1 MSLKQQLSWL
11 TGITV
16 LLMLIGNLSLTLM
29 QAKHHFEELLNARA
43 YDAATALALS
53 LTQHKQA
60 QPEQQQ
66 RIIDVLFDRG
76 FFSEISL
83 VRSDNKRVFRRA
95 KTNTNKHAPSW
106 FQNLFA
112 LEVMPAKTNV
122 SQGWQQV
129 GELTVKSHTQLA
141 YNDLWGMFTN
151 ELKWFVLV
159 LFLSILSVQLILSVI
174 LKPLKRAEQQ
184 ALSISEKNWVKQNI
198 IPSTR
203 EFKRLTL
210 VMNQMVDKLQS
221 IFSTQTQTSD
231 LLRKQSLE
239 DGLTGLL
246 NRRGFEQQI
255 THILESN
262 EEHSG
267 FLLLL
272 HLEHFAQYNQQQGRD
287 SGDALLVQIANS
299 LKEHFR
305 RSPAVLIAR
314 HRGADFALY
323 VPCVD
328 QEQAQSSLQQLK
340 SHLSD
345 LNPLIE
351 PTKLLMGSVFLQD
364 QRDSLNNALSQ
375 ADFALRQAQ
384 KDNSSGHLSA
394 TDAAQTSLN
403 ASEWRTNL
411 LNIIKQ
417 GGLHIEYLPILD
429 IQQQTTVQFEIL
441 SRINLKGEKLS
452 GARFWPMVE
461 FHKLSPQ
468 FDLQVIKC
476 LAKDFTRL
484 PQKLRYCVNLAHLS
498 VASLEFQNELYDFL
512 TSQPLLASALAIE
525 VSEHVIN
532 EHESAFAQLIERLEP
547 MGVHFG
553 VDKFGTGKQSFA
565 YLQRLRLDY
574 LRIDGGLN
582 RGVHLAQD
590 YQFYIQS
597 MVQIAHSLDLK
608 ILAEGLEDEKDI
620 ETLKQA
626 GIDSVSGFYFS
637 KSLPIEKAC
646 LIHGKQS

>member
-16 LLMLIGNLSLTLM
+16 LLMLVGNLSLTLV
-29 QAKHHFEELLNARA
+29 QAKQHFEQLLNARA

-53 LTQHKQA
+53 LTQQVDA
-60 QPEQQQ
+60 QPAQQQ

-76 FFSEISL
+76 FFSEIKL
-83 VRSDNKRVFRRA
+83 LRSDKKQVLRRA
-95 KTNTNKHAPSW
+95 EADANQHTPNW
-106 FQNLFA
+106 FKELFA
-112 LEVMPAKTNV
+112 LEVLPAKTNV
-122 SQGWQQV
+122 SRGWQQL

-151 ELKWFVLV
+151 ELKWFLLV
-159 LFLSILSVQLILSVI
+159 LLISVTSVQVILNI
-174 LKPLKRAEQQ
+174 LLKPLMRAEQQ

-221 IFSTQTQTSD
+221 IFNSQTQTSD
-231 LLRKQSLE
+231 LLRQQSLE
-239 DGLTGLL
+239 DGTTGLL
-246 NRRGFEQQI
+246 NHRGFDQQM
-255 THILESN
+255 THILEGGD
-262 EEHSG
+262 EHSG

-272 HLEHFAQYNQQQGRD
+272 HLEHFAQYNQQHGRAL
-287 SGDALLVQIANS
+287 GDQLLVQIANH
-299 LKEHFR
+299 LKAHFQ

-323 VPCVD
+323 IPCVD
-328 QEQAQSSLQQLK
+328 KAHAKDSLQQLK
-340 SHLSD
+340 LHLNN
-345 LNPLIE
+345 LEPLIK
-351 PTKLLMGSVFLQD
+351 PTELLMGSVFLQD

-384 KDNSSGHLSA
+384 KNDLDDCFHE
-394 TDAAQTSLN
+394 QTTEQTTLN
-403 ASEWRTNL
+403 ASQWRSNL
-411 LNIIKQ
+411 LDIIEN
-417 GGLHIEYLPILD
+417 GSLHIEYLPVLD
-429 IQQQTTVQFEIL
+429 MQKQTAVQFEVL
-441 SRINLKGEKLS
+441 SRIHLQGEHLS

-468 FDLQVIKC
+468 FDLQVLKC
-476 LAKDFTRL
+476 LAHDFPRL
-484 PQKLRYCVNLAHLS
+484 PQALRYCVNLAHLS
-498 VASLEFQNELYDFL
+498 VASPEFQNQLDEFL
-512 TSQPLLASALAIE
+512 HSQPLLAASLAIE

-532 EHESAFAQLIERLEP
+532 EHEAAFAQLIERLSP
-547 MGVHFG
+547 IGVQFG

-582 RGVHLAQD
+582 RGLHQAQD

-597 MVQIAHSLDLK
+597 MVHIAHSLDIK

-620 ETLKQA
+620 DILKQA
-626 GIDSVSGFYFS
+626 GIDSVSGFFFS
-637 KSLPIEKAC
+637 KSLPIEEASRITK
-646 LIHGKQS
+646 I